1 MMPIRK
7 LAVFAIIVGLAVSQ
21 WVMIM
26 HPAHAATFS
35 INIQNF
41 TFNPQSVAINTG
53 DSVIWTNNDPI
64 IYTLWFTNASDGSTY
79 LLSPPINPGTTWTHT
94 FSDKI
99 QLNYYDFD
107 RLSISGQL
115 TVQVFDFSLSNSGG
129 IIVTQGSSGSTT
141 ITAGLVSGNT
151 EPVTLS
157 TIGLPAV
164 SAVFSGSSCP
174 SAPSCTASPNF
185 SVILVIST
193 QSSVPG
199 TPVGSY
205 TITVA
210 GTGGGVTHTTQFIL
224 TVNPGAIGGVVVPL
238 DKLALLMPYLGLA
251 SLVGTAMTVIAVYVR
266 RSKQREK
273 RSE

>member
-1 MMPIRK
+1 MIPIRK
-7 LAVFAIIVGLAVSQ
+7 LMVFAIVVGLALSESGAV
-21 WVMIM
+21 I
-26 HPAHAATFS
+26 HPTNGATIS
-35 INIQNF
+35 VNIQSF
-41 TFNPQSVAINTG
+41 AFNPQNVAVNTG
-53 DSVIWTNNDPI
+53 DSVIWTNNDPV

-79 LLSPPINPGTTWTHT
+79 LLSPPINPGTTWVHT

-107 RLSISGQL
+107 RLSITGQL
-115 TVQVFDFSLSNSGG
+115 TVQPFDFALSNSGG
-129 IIVTQGSSGSTT
+129 ITVMQGGSASTT
-141 ITAGLVSGNT
+141 IAASLVSGNT

-164 SAVFSGSSCP
+164 SAVFSDRSCP
-174 SAPSCTASPNF
+174 SAPSCTTSPNF

-193 QSSVPG
+193 QPSVPG

-224 TVNPGAIGGVVVPL
+224 TVNPGTIGGVVVPV
-238 DKLALLMPYLGLA
+238 DKLAMLMPYLGLA
-251 SLVGTAMTVIAVYVR
+251 SLIGGTMALIAVYVG
-266 RSKQREK
+266 RSKQREN